1 MILRTIEL
9 PIELTNNNTGRTQHF
24 GRSASQ
30 RKKYER
36 VIRAKFGQQ
45 VPFTSKVEIVVQR
58 VLAAR
63 QRLWDASSI
72 LRGNWKEIEDALVAC
87 GFMHDDGPEYVGLCV
102 GDQDAETRLTSDG
115 GFVRVYFLDVGSL
128 NVRGVI
134 CGG

>member
-1 MILRTIEL
+1 MLLKQIDL

-36 VIRAKFGQQ
+36 IIRSLFPKQKSFDCE
-45 VPFTSKVEIVVQR
+45 VDIVVVR
-58 VLAAR
+58 VLGKR

-87 GFMHDDGPEYVGLCV
+87 RFLEDDGPDYVRAVLGT
-102 GDQDAETRLTSDG
+102 QDRLTRLTQEIEPYTI
-115 GFVRVYFLDVGSL
+115 VRFYGSRSIL
-128 NVRGVI
+128 VS
-134 CGG
+134 

>member
-1 MILRTIEL
+1 MLLKQIDL

-36 VIRAKFGQQ
+36 IIRSLFPKQK
-45 VPFTSKVEIVVQR
+45 PFDCEVDIVVVR
-58 VLAAR
+58 VLGKR

-87 GFMHDDGPEYVGLCV
+87 RFLEDDGPDYVRAILGT
-102 GDQDAETRLTSDG
+102 QDRLTRLTQEIEP
-115 GFVRVYFLDVGSL
+115 FTIVRFYGARSILVS
-128 NVRGVI
+128 
-134 CGG
+134 

>member
-1 MILRTIEL
+1 MLLKQIDL

-36 VIRAKFGQQ
+36 IIRSLFPKQK
-45 VPFTSKVEIVVQR
+45 PFDCEVDIVVVR
-58 VLAAR
+58 VLGKR

-87 GFMHDDGPEYVGLCV
+87 RFLEDD
-102 GDQDAETRLTSDG
+102 
-115 GFVRVYFLDVGSL
+115 
-128 NVRGVI
+128 
-134 CGG
+134 

>member
-1 MILRTIEL
+1 MLLKQIEL

-36 VIRAKFGQQ
+36 IIRALFPKQK
-45 VPFTSKVEIVVQR
+45 PFDCEVDIVVVR
-58 VLAAR
+58 VLGKR

-87 GFMHDDGPEYVGLCV
+87 RFLEDDGPDYVRAILGT
-102 GDQDAETRLTSDG
+102 QDRLTRLTQEVEP
-115 GFVRVYFLDVGSL
+115 FTIVRFYGARSILVS
-128 NVRGVI
+128 
-134 CGG
+134 

>member
-1 MILRTIEL
+1 MLLKQIDL

-36 VIRAKFGQQ
+36 IIRSLFPKQK
-45 VPFTSKVEIVVQR
+45 PFDCEVDIVVVR
-58 VLAAR
+58 VLGKR

-87 GFMHDDGPEYVGLCV
+87 RFLEDDGPDYVRAILGT
-102 GDQDAETRLTSDG
+102 QDRLTRLTQEIEP
-115 GFVRVYFLDVGSL
+115 FTIVRFYGSRSIL
-128 NVRGVI
+128 VS
-134 CGG
+134 

>member
-36 VIRAKFGQQ
+36 IIRAKFGQQ
-45 VPFTSKVEIVVQR
+45 VPFSSKVEIVVQR

-63 QRLWDASSI
+63 QRLWDESSI

-87 GFMHDDGPEYVGLCV
+87 GFISDDGPNYVGMCV
-102 GDQDAETRLTSDG
+102 GVQDAETRLASEG
-115 GFVRVYFLDVGSL
+115 GFVRVYFLDAGTL
-128 NVRGVI
+128 NVRSVI
-134 CGG
+134 

>member
-36 VIRAKFGQQ
+36 IIRSTFGQQ
-45 VPFTSKVEIVVQR
+45 VPFLSKVEIVVQR

-63 QRLWDASSI
+63 QRLWDESSI

-87 GFMHDDGPEYVGLCV
+87 GFLHDDKPEYVGMCV
-102 GDQDAETRLTSDG
+102 GVQDAETRLTSEG
-115 GFVRVYFLDVGSL
+115 GFVRVYFLDAGTL
-128 NVRGVI
+128 NVRSVI
-134 CGG
+134 

>member
-1 MILRTIEL
+1 MLLKQIDL

-36 VIRAKFGQQ
+36 IIRSLFPKQK
-45 VPFTSKVEIVVQR
+45 PFDCEVDIVVVR
-58 VLAAR
+58 VLGKR

-87 GFMHDDGPEYVGLCV
+87 RFLEDDGPDYVRAVLGT
-102 GDQDAETRLTSDG
+102 QDRLTRLTQEIEPYTI
-115 GFVRVYFLDVGSL
+115 VRFYGARSILVS
-128 NVRGVI
+128 
-134 CGG
+134 

>member
-36 VIRAKFGQQ
+36 IIRAKFGQQ
-45 VPFTSKVEIVVQR
+45 VPFSSKVEVVVQR

-63 QRLWDASSI
+63 QRLWDYSSV

-87 GFMHDDGPEYVGLCV
+87 GFMHDDGPEYVGLCI
-102 GDQDAETRLTSDG
+102 GDQDAETRLTSEG
-115 GFVRVYFLDVGSL
+115 GFTRVYFLDAGTL
-128 NVRGVI
+128 NARSVI
-134 CGG
+134 

>member
-36 VIRAKFGQQ
+36 IIRSTLGQQ

-63 QRLWDASSI
+63 QRLWDFSSV

-87 GFMHDDGPEYVGLCV
+87 GFLHDDKPEYVGMCV
-102 GDQDAETRLTSDG
+102 GVQDAETRLTSEG
-115 GFVRVYFLDVGSL
+115 GFVRVYFLDAGTL
-128 NVRGVI
+128 NVRSVI
-134 CGG
+134 

>member
-36 VIRAKFGQQ
+36 IIRAKFGQQ
-45 VPFTSKVEIVVQR
+45 VPFASKVEIVVQR

-63 QRLWDASSI
+63 QRLWDFSSV

-87 GFMHDDGPEYVGLCV
+87 GFMHDDGPQCVGLCI
-102 GDQDAETRLTSDG
+102 GDQDAETRLASEG
-115 GFVRVYFLDVGSL
+115 GFTRVYFLDAGTL
-128 NVRGVI
+128 NVRSVI
-134 CGG
+134 